1 MSEFNDLFNDDAIMA
16 TNARIK
22 VIGVGGAGC
31 NAVNQMINDK
41 KDLIEYIVVNTDG
54 QALANSECRNKYVLG
69 KNITKGLGAGGN
81 PEVGKQAAEDSYS
94 DLQLLV
100 KDSDMVFIA
109 CGEGGGTGTG
119 AAPVVAKAARE
130 IGALIIAIVTRPFNM
145 EGRTRRLNAIQ
156 GIAELKKYVDA
167 LIIVSNDKLIF
178 NNGDGSLRLAFK
190 NADAVLAQ
198 SVKTVTDIILKN
210 GIINLDFADVK
221 STLSHQ
227 GVCLIGI
234 GTGTGDKKAIDAAN
248 NAINSP
254 FLEASIK
261 GAKNM
266 IVNFITGDD
275 CSLKEVNYAVD
286 YINEQ
291 AGNETNIIMG
301 LQHDD
306 SYKDKVTIS
315 IIATN
320 FPDDLDLTNDHQ
332 TLERTTDFD
341 MIKEKNQ
348 PVSKAENKLK
358 EDKSSSPL
366 PNYLKNIFNKNNKQT
381 STATVEE
388 KEEVKEEKKE
398 AEFKVEPTNSQ
409 DEPKK
414 VESSNDFVIDTKEDK
429 EEKEENDDYFEDD
442 DTVIIPID

>member
-1 MSEFNDLFNDDAIMA
+1 MSEFNELFNDEEIMA
-16 TNARIK
+16 TNAKIK

-130 IGALIIAIVTRPFNM
+130 IGALILAIVTRPFNM
-145 EGRTRRLNAIQ
+145 EGRDRRLNAIQ

-167 LIIVSNDKLIF
+167 LIIVSNDKLVF
-178 NNGDGSLRLAFK
+178 NNGNGSLRAAFK
-190 NADAVLAQ
+190 NADAVLAE

-221 STLSHQ
+221 ATLSNR

-234 GTGTGDKKAIDAAN
+234 GTGTGEKKAIDAAN

-275 CSLKEVNYAVD
+275 CSLKEVNYAID

-320 FPDDLDLTNDHQ
+320 FPDDLDLTSDHQ
-332 TLERTTDFD
+332 ILERTTDFD
-341 MIKEKNQ
+341 MIKDKVQ
-348 PVSKAENKLK
+348 PVSKAESKLK
-358 EDKSSSPL
+358 EDRTSSPL
-366 PNYLKNIFNKNNKQT
+366 PEYLKSVFSKNKPST
-381 STATVEE
+381 SSVVEE
-388 KEEVKEEKKE
+388 KIEEKKE
-398 AEFKVEPTNSQ
+398 AEFKVESTIKA

-414 VESSNDFVIDTKEDK
+414 AISDNDFVIEDKKEKEVEEDK
-429 EEKEENDDYFEDD
+429 EDDLEDD